1 MKKASIT
8 TVNLP
13 HFKRGNLVEMVS
25 DAIRDEI
32 LSGKFKQG
40 EKLASQEIFCKKMGV
55 SRTVIRE
62 AWNKL
67 ASLGLIKTIHG
78 HGSFVNFPDTTILG
92 PIWDAIQLD
101 KNTTRELF
109 ESRFYLET
117 IIVRLAAKRN
127 KKTDIE
133 RLKKIVE
140 LMEKNANKNNT
151 KQTIRYDI
159 EFHQA
164 LADISQNMVLKR
176 FLLTISKMIQRFLED
191 YTKIPGT
198 SQNAISY
205 HNRIIQAVA
214 KKNPGLAEKE
224 MKEHLM
230 DVINTL
236 RETLN
241 LNIDLDL
248 YMEGK
253 HRVD

>member
-1 MKKASIT
+1 
-8 TVNLP
+8 
-13 HFKRGNLVEMVS
+13 
-25 DAIRDEI
+25 
-32 LSGKFKQG
+32 
-40 EKLASQEIFCKKMGV
+40 
-55 SRTVIRE
+55 
-62 AWNKL
+62 
-67 ASLGLIKTIHG
+67 
-78 HGSFVNFPDTTILG
+78 
-92 PIWDAIQLD
+92 
-101 KNTTRELF
+101 
-109 ESRFYLET
+109 
-117 IIVRLAAKRN
+117 
-127 KKTDIE
+127 
-133 RLKKIVE
+133 
-140 LMEKNANKNNT
+140 MEKNANKNNT

>member
-1 MKKASIT
+1 MKKSIKT
-8 TVNLP
+8 KITLP
-13 HFKRGNLVEMVS
+13 HFKRGNLVEMVFN
-25 DAIRDEI
+25 AIKDEI

-40 EKLASQEIFCKKMGV
+40 EKLASQEIFCKEIGV
-55 SRTVIRE
+55 SRTVVRE

-67 ASLGLIKTIHG
+67 ASIGLIKTIHG
-78 HGSFVNFPDTTILG
+78 HGSFVNHPDASKILD
-92 PIWDAIQLD
+92 PICDAIQLD
-101 KNTTRELF
+101 KNSTQELL
-109 ESRFYLET
+109 ESRFYLEA

-127 KKTDIE
+127 TQTDID
-133 RLKKIVE
+133 RLNKIVE
-140 LMEKNANKNNT
+140 LMEINAKKNNS

-198 SQNAISY
+198 SQNAICY
-205 HNRIIQAVA
+205 HKRIIQAVA
-214 KKNPGLAEKE
+214 KKDSDLAEAE

-241 LNIDLDL
+241 LALDL
-248 YMEGK
+248 
-253 HRVD
+253 